1 VESLKVEDRRFNPGD
16 LVWFW
21 NGGTCSG
28 LVIESGLGL
37 STGSSAFSYLVARG
51 DLGPGWIHGSQLW
64 DRPEDVQP
72 LLASHAMRVY
82 PSLIAQE
89 IVQVQ
94 PMPTGALLFYFDEME
109 KRMEEALEN
118 VGKEGKEGED

>member
-28 LVIESGLGL
+28 LVIEAGSG
-37 STGSSAFSYLVARG
+37 SIQHLVTRG

-64 DRPEDVQP
+64 HQPEDVQP
-72 LLASHAMRVY
+72 LLASHGRRVY

-94 PMPTGALLFYFDEME
+94 PMPTGALLFYFDEVE

-118 VGKEGKEGED
+118 AGKEGED

>member
-1 VESLKVEDRRFNPGD
+1 MEQRFEPGD

-28 LVIESGLGL
+28 LVIEAGSG
-37 STGSSAFSYLVARG
+37 SIQYLVARG
-51 DLGPGWIHGSQLW
+51 DLGPGWIHWSQLW

-72 LLASHAMRVY
+72 LLAPHARRVY
-82 PSLIAQE
+82 PSMIAQE

-94 PMPTGALLFYFDEME
+94 PMPTGALLFYLDEVE
-109 KRMEEALEN
+109 KRMEAALEN
-118 VGKEGKEGED
+118 VGKEEERER

>member
-1 VESLKVEDRRFNPGD
+1 MESLKLDDRRFEPGD

-28 LVIESGLGL
+28 LVIEEGQGL
-37 STGSSAFSYLVARG
+37 STGPSAFSYLVARG
-51 DLGPGWIHGSQLW
+51 DLGAGWIHGSQLW

-72 LLASHAMRVY
+72 LLASQARRVY
-82 PSLIAQE
+82 PSMIAQE

-94 PMPTGALLFYFDEME
+94 PMPTGALLFYLDEVE
-109 KRMEEALEN
+109 KRMEEALES
-118 VGKEGKEGED
+118 VGKEGEDEK